1 MKRLFPF
8 AISLLLYAA
17 LPAQEA
23 ISGIINRYEAV
34 LDIDSCAAAVEVADA
49 SGFAVG
55 DTLLIIQ
62 MQGAGL
68 SLADNAQFGSPT
80 SLGGAGLYERVVI
93 AEIVGGSIYLAH
105 QLLNSY
111 APSGRVQLVSFPY
124 YERAVV
130 EGALTAAPWDGQ
142 VGGVLAL
149 SAGELVLNADIDVS
163 GLGFRGGNA
172 ALDYDGGCTWLINYT
187 DYRYDAQSIRSG
199 NKGEGIGGLLSN
211 WPRGRGAAA
220 NGGGGGND
228 HNSGGG
234 GGALLSLGGRGG
246 ENDNPSFFGCK
257 GYSPGQG
264 GWPLSGEGPRLFL
277 GGGGGAGHGNN
288 NVATDGGN
296 GGGIVLLLTDRI
308 TTNGFAILAN
318 GQDAAASAGDGGG
331 GGGAGGSLLL
341 YGPADANGLNLEAK
355 GGSGGNANN
364 NNQEQ
369 CFGPG
374 GGGSGGAIY
383 RQGLMAAAT
392 DLSGG
397 EPGLSVNSTACPV
410 GANGGQ
416 AGQAG
421 LLLEAPALPSSDGPV
436 PVEPVLSI
444 AQDTLSSCGEAVELI
459 VSIEGSV
466 AGLQWEVDSGNGFLP
481 IVGSPVYS
489 GVTDSLLLI
498 NDPQAVLG
506 YDFRLS
512 VITACFGTVY
522 AAPVHLAVGEPPSA
536 DFDYDLAGLQLQL
549 INLSSGDAAT
559 YFWDFGDGNTST
571 AVMPV
576 HTYMAPGPYL
586 VTLTVSN
593 ACGQEQIAQLI
604 TVGEAPLP
612 AIGVSGNSAGC
623 APLSVAFVDQSSG
636 VYDSLRWAFPGGEP
650 GSSSLP
656 NPVVV
661 YGQPGSYDVELRLF
675 SAFGEQLAQSANRV
689 TVYARP
695 VPAFSYTADG
705 LTLTFS
711 NQSVLA
717 NNFVWNFGD
726 GSSSNEASPVHT
738 FPAPGLY
745 QVTLNATNPNCSRS
759 VTQSIFLQAT
769 STAQQERGSGLRLFP
784 NPSSGGV
791 QLDIPKGR
799 VLCFV
804 LFDGQGRRLS
814 EGKAQG
820 QQLLPLPSD
829 MPNGLYFFRFF
840 ELDGLPVGDLPWLL
854 IR

>member
-8 AISLLLYAA
+8 ALSLLLYAA

-23 ISGIINRYEAV
+23 ISGIINQYAAV
-34 LDIDSCAAAVEVADA
+34 LAIDTCAAAIEVDDSA
-49 SGFAVG
+49 GFSAG
-55 DTLLIIQ
+55 DSLLVIQ
-62 MQGAGL
+62 MQGASILLDDGL
-68 SLADNAQFGSPT
+68 AFGALA
-80 SLGGAGLYERVVI
+80 SLGSAGRHERAVIREIDGNRIYVSYGLIHAYE
-93 AEIVGGSIYLAH
+93 
-105 QLLNSY
+105 
-111 APSGRVQLVSFPY
+111 PSGRVQLVSLPY
-124 YERAVV
+124 YEQAVV
-130 EGALTAAPWDGQ
+130 EAPLTAAPWDGQ
-142 VGGVLAL
+142 KGGVLAL
-149 SAGELVLNADIDVS
+149 SAGELVMNADIDVS
-163 GLGFRGGNA
+163 GRGFRGGSA
-172 ALDYDGGCTWLINYT
+172 ALNYDGGCTWLINYT
-187 DYRYDAQSIRSG
+187 GYRYEAGSIRSG
-199 NKGEGIGGLLSN
+199 NKGEGIAGVPAA
-211 WPRGRGAAA
+211 WPRGRGAVA

-234 GGALLSLGGRGG
+234 GGSLLVAGGQGG

-257 GYSPGQG
+257 GYSPGRG
-264 GWPLSGEGPRLFL
+264 GWGLTDASPRPYL

-288 NVATDGGN
+288 DVATDGGN
-296 GGGIVLLLTDRI
+296 GGGIVLLLADRI
-308 TTNGFAILAN
+308 TANGFAILAN
-318 GQDAAASAGDGGG
+318 GQDAAHAGGDGGG

-341 YGPADANGLNLEAK
+341 YGPADANGLRATAV
-355 GGSGGNANN
+355 GGGGGNANN
-364 NNQEQ
+364 NNQDQ

-374 GGGSGGAIY
+374 GGGSGGFIY
-383 RQGLMAAAT
+383 RQGLLDLDTA
-392 DLSGG
+392 LSGG
-397 EPGLSVNSTACPV
+397 LPGLSVNSTVCS
-410 GANGGQ
+410 GANGAEQGQ
-416 AGQAG
+416 SG
-421 LLLEAPALPSSDGPV
+421 LMIEAPPLPESERPV
-436 PVEPVLSI
+436 PQLPQLVVT
-444 AQDTLSSCGEAVELI
+444 QDTVTTCGEAVQLL
-459 VSIEGSV
+459 VSIEGSA

-481 IVGSPVYS
+481 IVGSPLYS
-489 GVTDSLLLI
+489 GITDSLLLI

-522 AAPVHLAVGEPPSA
+522 AAPIHLAVGEPPSA

-593 ACGQEQIAQLI
+593 ACGQEQVQQLI

-612 AIGVSGNSAGC
+612 AIGVSGSSAGC

-661 YGQPGSYDVELRLF
+661 YEQPGNFDVELRLF

-711 NQSVLA
+711 NQSALA

-769 STAQQERGSGLRLFP
+769 STAQQERHSGLRLFP

-799 VLCFV
+799 VLRFV

-829 MPNGLYFFRFF
+829 MASGLYFFRFF